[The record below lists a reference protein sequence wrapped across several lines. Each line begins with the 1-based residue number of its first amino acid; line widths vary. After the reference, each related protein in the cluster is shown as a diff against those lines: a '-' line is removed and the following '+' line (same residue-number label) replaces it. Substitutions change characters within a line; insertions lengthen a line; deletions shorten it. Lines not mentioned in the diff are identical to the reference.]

1 MKTIFTVGAVVLAT
15 CLLSGCVNEQKIN
28 QLASNVQTLNAKIAR
43 LEQDMKALRPQIYAA
58 KSEANRANTRL
69 DAQDYFDCLLAYV
82 RRMIKKSPAAFC
94 YRGYFLTSNRRFRA
108 FLRTSILQARLRRR
122 RFFCRS
128 RRLTLGRHRRMF
140 SQRRTGIAVLAASLT
155 HLFNG
160 WRRH

>member
-69 DAQDYFDCLLAYV
+69 DAWTISTACAACVCTQND
-82 RRMIKKSPAAFC
+82 KKSPAAFC

-122 RFFCRS
+122 RFF
-128 RRLTLGRHRRMF
+128 
-140 SQRRTGIAVLAASLT
+140 AVA
-155 HLFNG
+155 G
-160 WRRH
+160 V

>member
-15 CLLSGCVNEQKIN
+15 CLLSGCVNEQKVN

-69 DAQDYFDCLLAYV
+69 DAQDYFDCLRCL
-82 RRMIKKSPAAFC
+82 RM
-94 YRGYFLTSNRRFRA
+94 FLTSNRRFRA

-140 SQRRTGIAVLAASLT
+140 SQRRTGIAVLATSLT
-155 HLFNG
+155 HLFNS

>member
-69 DAQDYFDCLLAYV
+69 DAQDYFVC
-82 RRMIKKSPAAFC
+82 RSIQNKKIP
-94 YRGYFLTSNRRFRA
+94 G
-108 FLRTSILQARLRRR
+108 SILLPGI
-122 RFFCRS
+122 FFNVQPP
-128 RRLTLGRHRRMF
+128 L
-140 SQRRTGIAVLAASLT
+140 
-155 HLFNG
+155 
-160 WRRH
+160 